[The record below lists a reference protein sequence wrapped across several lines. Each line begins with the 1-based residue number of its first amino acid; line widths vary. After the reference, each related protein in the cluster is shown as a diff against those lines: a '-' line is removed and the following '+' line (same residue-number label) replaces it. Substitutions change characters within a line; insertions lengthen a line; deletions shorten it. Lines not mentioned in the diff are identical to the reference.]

1 MPFFDTPETNA
12 LKSKVEKLLS
22 EILDFTD
29 ENKNLKINVIKD
41 YADNGNVKLLEPLLK
56 NPQTKKAF
64 FTPILDSFV
73 FNTAKFKEFLEYSSA
88 CNSYSKYLGQKIGL
102 YMGDSSLLDRNEVV
116 LNFPFKDCVLEGG
129 QRKEDGLDTYYE
141 YNDKKGEYEEKQSK
155 RREVF
160 YNEVLAQ
167 DEIDSLFSPKA
178 FCNTKRY
185 EKSSHSE
192 LVSESTCTKLNRDT
206 ELNKKRGLA
215 EDTITDNLI
224 IKGNNLLALHS
235 LKKEFAGKVKLIYID
250 VPYNTGSDSFSYND
264 NFNHSSW
271 LTFMKNRLE
280 IARDLL
286 RDDGCIFVQ
295 CDDNEQ
301 AYLKVL
307 MDEIFVRENKLS
319 TITVKVKAPAGV
331 GQESFLFD
339 VNEYILVFAKNINLV
354 DVNIIKEQSDLQN
367 NTYTQYKKIIHNIAD
382 GKYVKKLHSEK
393 VGDIELLEHNLFEV
407 KNIDKENLNESFYSN
422 NIDKIFRTTNPQGG
436 LLNKLLPHIPK
447 KGLFSITYKPTK
459 GKKKEDKITYYFL
472 DGSLILWLSDS
483 AILENG
489 KIKKLNKMTN
499 SWTDNFFQGISN
511 EGGVTLLGGKKPEF
525 LIKRILDLSTSDSDI
540 ILDYH
545 LGSGTTAA
553 VAHKM
558 NRQYIGIEQL
568 DYGEN
573 DSVVRLQN
581 VINGDQTGISKSV
594 NWQGGGSFVY
604 LELAKKNETALE
616 QISACKSLEELTELF
631 DELCSKY
638 FLHYNVRVKEFR
650 KEIESERFK
659 QLNLKQQK
667 EMFSRMLDLNQLYV
681 NTDDRHDKNTG
692 LTEDDIAITEDFY
705 QLAKDG
711 E

>member
-1 MPFFDTPETNA
+1 MSLTNTSNTPETNA
-12 LKSKVEKLLS
+12 LKSEVEK
-22 EILDFTD
+22 ILAEVPDFVD
-29 ENKNLKINVIKD
+29 ENKTLKINIIKD
-41 YADNGNVKLLEPLLK
+41 YAERGDVKLLEPLLK
-56 NPQTKKAF
+56 NRRTKRAF
-64 FTPILDSFV
+64 FKPVLDSFV
-73 FNTAKFKEFLEYSSA
+73 FNSVQFKEFLEYSSA

-141 YNDKKGEYEEKQSK
+141 YNEKKGEYEEKQSK

-185 EKSSHSE
+185 EKGKSE
-192 LVSESTCTKLNRDT
+192 KCTKLNRDA
-206 ELNKKRGLA
+206 ELNKKRGLS

-250 VPYNTGSDSFSYND
+250 PPYNTGSDTFSYND
-264 NFNHSSW
+264 SFNRSSW

-280 IARDLL
+280 VAR
-286 RDDGCIFVQ
+286 
-295 CDDNEQ
+295 
-301 AYLKVL
+301 
-307 MDEIFVRENKLS
+307 
-319 TITVKVKAPAGV
+319 
-331 GQESFLFD
+331 
-339 VNEYILVFAKNINLV
+339 
-354 DVNIIKEQSDLQN
+354 
-367 NTYTQYKKIIHNIAD
+367 
-382 GKYVKKLHSEK
+382 
-393 VGDIELLEHNLFEV
+393 ELL
-407 KNIDKENLNESFYSN
+407 S
-422 NIDKIFRTTNPQGG
+422 P
-436 LLNKLLPHIPK
+436 
-447 KGLFSITYKPTK
+447 
-459 GKKKEDKITYYFL
+459 
-472 DGSLILWLSDS
+472 DG
-483 AILENG
+483 AIYV
-489 KIKKLNKMTN
+489 
-499 SWTDNFFQGISN
+499 Q
-511 EGGVTLLGGKKPEF
+511 
-525 LIKRILDLSTSDSDI
+525 
-540 ILDYH
+540 LDYH
-545 LGSGTTAA
+545 QVHYAKILLDNIFGENNFQREIIWRIGWLSGYKTIDNNWIRNHDTILFYSKNTDSLSFNKYYIQKSDFKSIADSKAEQYPIEDVWNGNEYDDLNSIAIVSFSGETVSKMLNKNDEVKGQKSEKLIERIIRAHTSEKDIVLDFFGGTGTTAA
-553 VAHKM
+553 VALKM
-558 NRQYIGIEQL
+558 NRQFIICEQIDKHVDISL
-568 DYGEN
+568 R
-573 DSVVRLQN
+573 RLQK
-581 VINGDQTGISKSV
+581 VEEGEQSGISKSV

-616 QISACKSLEELTELF
+616 QISACKSLEELTALF

-705 QLAKDG
+705 QLK
-711 E
+711 

>member
-1 MPFFDTPETNA
+1 MPFIDTPETNA
-12 LKSKVEKLLS
+12 LKSKVEKILS
-22 EILDFTD
+22 EIPDFTD

-41 YADNGNVKLLEPLLK
+41 YADNGNAKLLEPLLK

-141 YNDKKGEYEEKQSK
+141 YNEKKGEYEKKQSK

-185 EKSSHSE
+185 EKGKSE
-192 LVSESTCTKLNRDT
+192 KCTKLNRDV

-215 EDTITDNLI
+215 EDTVTDNLI

-250 VPYNTGSDSFSYND
+250 PPYNTGSDSFAYND

-280 IARDLL
+280 VAKELL
-286 RDDGCIFVQ
+286 REDGCIFVQ

-301 AYLKVL
+301 AYLKIL
-307 MDEIFVRENKLS
+307 CDEVFGRVNFISSIVWKGRGGRQDSKFIAQIHE
-319 TITVKVKAPAGV
+319 TI
-331 GQESFLFD
+331 Q
-339 VNEYILVFAKNINLV
+339 VFAKNINSLAIYKEEVADDDSYTGKDEKGEYKLQLLRKWGSNSRRIDRPNLYFGV
-354 DVNIIKEQSDLQN
+354 DFEGETVFPILPDGSDGCWRWS
-367 NTYTQYKKIIHNIAD
+367 KSKIESAI
-382 GKYVKKLHSEK
+382 
-393 VGDIELLEHNLFEV
+393 
-407 KNIDKENLNESFYSN
+407 KENLIVLQNKN
-422 NIDKIFRTTNPQGG
+422 DKIELYEKIYKTGDTKEKVFTSWFEEGFSGEAANH
-436 LLNKLLPHIPK
+436 LKD
-447 KGLFSITYKPTK
+447 LF
-459 GKKKEDKITYYFL
+459 
-472 DGSLILWLSDS
+472 
-483 AILENG
+483 
-489 KIKKLNKMTN
+489 
-499 SWTDNFFQGISN
+499 N
-511 EGGVTLLGGKKPEF
+511 EKVFDFPKPES
-525 LIKRILDLSTSDSDI
+525 LLKRILEISTKPTDI
-540 ILDYH
+540 VLDYH
-545 LGSGTTAA
+545 LGSGTTTA

-558 NRQYIGIEQL
+558 NRQYIGIEQM
-568 DYGEN
+568 DYIESVTVERLKKVIEGE
-573 DSVVRLQN
+573 Q
-581 VINGDQTGISKSV
+581 GGISKSQ

-638 FLHYNVRVKEFR
+638 FLHYNVRIKEFR
-650 KEIESERFK
+650 KEIESERFR
-659 QLNLKQQK
+659 QLSMNQQK

-705 QLAKDG
+705 QLK
-711 E
+711 

>member
-1 MPFFDTPETNA
+1 MPFIETPETNA

-22 EILDFTD
+22 EIPDFTD

-41 YADNGNVKLLEPLLK
+41 YADNGNAKLLEPLLK
-56 NPQTKKAF
+56 NAQTKKAF

-129 QRKEDGLDTYYE
+129 QRKEDGLDSYYE
-141 YNDKKGEYEEKQSK
+141 YNDKKGEYEIKQSK

-178 FCNTKRY
+178 FCNAKRY

-192 LVSESTCTKLNRDT
+192 LVSESTCTKLNRDA
-206 ELNKKRGLA
+206 ELNKKRGLS

-250 VPYNTGSDSFSYND
+250 PPFNTGKDDFKYND
-264 NFNHSSW
+264 NFNHSTW
-271 LTFMKNRLE
+271 LTFMRNRLE
-280 IARDLL
+280 IAKDLL
-286 RDDGCIFVQ
+286 SEKGSIFLHL
-295 CDDNEQ
+295 DFHESH
-301 AYLKVL
+301 YMKIL
-307 MDEIFVRENKLS
+307 MDEVFGRENFRNNIVWCYTGPSGSTNFLPRKHDDILYYSKTENNEYHIQYIKHKSGVHNSGQVFGNTDTDENFKAEAEAQGKKLEDFWLDIYS
-319 TITVKVKAPAGV
+319 TDRYRSEMLNFV
-331 GQESFLFD
+331 GQ
-339 VNEYILVFAKNINLV
+339 
-354 DVNIIKEQSDLQN
+354 
-367 NTYTQYKKIIHNIAD
+367 
-382 GKYVKKLHSEK
+382 
-393 VGDIELLEHNLFEV
+393 
-407 KNIDKENLNESFYSN
+407 
-422 NIDKIFRTTNPQGG
+422 
-436 LLNKLLPHIPK
+436 
-447 KGLFSITYKPTK
+447 
-459 GKKKEDKITYYFL
+459 
-472 DGSLILWLSDS
+472 
-483 AILENG
+483 
-489 KIKKLNKMTN
+489 
-499 SWTDNFFQGISN
+499 
-511 EGGVTLLGGKKPEF
+511 KPEA
-525 LIKRILDLSTSDSDI
+525 LIERILSIGTSESDI
-540 ILDYH
+540 VLDYH

-631 DELCSKY
+631 NELCSKY

-659 QLNLKQQK
+659 QLSLKQQK

-692 LTEDDIAITEDFY
+692 LTKDDIAITEDFY
-705 QLAKDG
+705 QLHQLK
-711 E
+711 

>member
-1 MPFFDTPETNA
+1 MPFIDTPETNA

-22 EILDFTD
+22 EIPDFTD

-56 NPQTKKAF
+56 NTQTKKTF

-141 YNDKKGEYEEKQSK
+141 YNEKKDEYEIKQRK

-167 DEIDSLFSPKA
+167 DEIDCLFSPKA

-185 EKSSHSE
+185 EKGKSAN
-192 LVSESTCTKLNRDT
+192 CTKLNRDA

-280 IARDLL
+280 IAHELL
-286 RDDGCIFVQ
+286 REDGTIFVQ
-295 CDDNEQ
+295 CDDNEM
-301 AYLKVL
+301 AYLQVL
-307 MDEIFVRENKLS
+307 MNELFDFIQIVEIKMNEGAANEFQNPFMPKNCEYGLYYAKNYYARKYKPIWIEREYDTAYNQFVINMDEEKDFKKW
-319 TITVKVKAPAGV
+319 KVKTLK
-331 GQESFLFD
+331 E
-339 VNEYILVFAKNINLV
+339 
-354 DVNIIKEQSDLQN
+354 IIRD
-367 NTYTQYKKIIHNIAD
+367 KKIPKEAVTKFVIENAD
-382 GKYVKKLHSEK
+382 KIFQGIGPKGPGIDLKEAMERSRKSD
-393 VGDIELLEHNLFEV
+393 GWDIYIRE
-407 KNIDKENLNESFYSN
+407 DKENIYTYRGRMVRFYSK
-422 NIDKIFRTTNPQGG
+422 NIG
-436 LLNKLLPHIPK
+436 LDRKGNKVIL
-447 KGLFSITYKPTK
+447 
-459 GKKKEDKITYYFL
+459 KEL
-472 DGSLILWLSDS
+472 GSLWAD
-483 AILENG
+483 
-489 KIKKLNKMTN
+489 IKT
-499 SWTDNFFQGISN
+499 TGIAP
-511 EGGVTLLGGKKPEF
+511 EGGVKLKNGKKPEA
-525 LIKRILDLSTSDSDI
+525 LLNRVIEMATEESDI
-540 ILDYH
+540 VLDYH

-616 QISACKSLEELTELF
+616 QISDCKSLEELTELF

-650 KEIESERFK
+650 KEIENERFK

-705 QLAKDG
+705 QLK
-711 E
+711 

>member
-22 EILDFTD
+22 EIPDFTD

-64 FTPILDSFV
+64 FTPVLDSFV

-141 YNDKKGEYEEKQSK
+141 YDDKKGEYEKKQSK

-178 FCNTKRY
+178 FCNAKRY

-192 LVSESTCTKLNRDT
+192 LVSESTCTKLNRDA
-206 ELNKKRGLA
+206 ELNKKRGLS
-215 EDTITDNLI
+215 ENTITDNLI

-250 VPYNTGSDSFSYND
+250 PPFNTGKDDFKYND
-264 NFNHSSW
+264 NFNHSTW
-271 LTFMKNRLE
+271 LTFMRNRLE
-280 IARDLL
+280 IAKDLL
-286 RDDGCIFVQ
+286 SEKGSIFLHL
-295 CDDNEQ
+295 DFHESH
-301 AYLKVL
+301 YMKIL
-307 MDEIFVRENKLS
+307 MDEVFGRENFRNNIVWCYTGPSGSTNFLPRKHDDILYYSKTENNEYHIQYIKHKSGVHNSGQVFGNTDTDENFKAEAEAQGKKLEDFWLDIYS
-319 TITVKVKAPAGV
+319 TDRYRSEMLNFV
-331 GQESFLFD
+331 GQ
-339 VNEYILVFAKNINLV
+339 
-354 DVNIIKEQSDLQN
+354 
-367 NTYTQYKKIIHNIAD
+367 
-382 GKYVKKLHSEK
+382 
-393 VGDIELLEHNLFEV
+393 
-407 KNIDKENLNESFYSN
+407 
-422 NIDKIFRTTNPQGG
+422 
-436 LLNKLLPHIPK
+436 
-447 KGLFSITYKPTK
+447 
-459 GKKKEDKITYYFL
+459 
-472 DGSLILWLSDS
+472 
-483 AILENG
+483 
-489 KIKKLNKMTN
+489 
-499 SWTDNFFQGISN
+499 
-511 EGGVTLLGGKKPEF
+511 KPEA
-525 LIKRILDLSTSDSDI
+525 LIERILSIGTSESDI
-540 ILDYH
+540 VLDYH

-616 QISACKSLEELTELF
+616 QISDCTSLEELTELF

-650 KEIESERFK
+650 KEIESERFR
-659 QLNLKQQK
+659 QLSLKQQK

-692 LTEDDIAITEDFY
+692 LTENDIAITEDFY
-705 QLAKDG
+705 QLK
-711 E
+711 

>member
-22 EILDFTD
+22 EIPDFTD

-41 YADNGNVKLLEPLLK
+41 YADNGNIKLLEPLLK
-56 NPQTKKAF
+56 NAQTKKAF
-64 FTPILDSFV
+64 FTPVLDSFV

-141 YNDKKGEYEEKQSK
+141 YNDKKGEYEEKQGK

-167 DEIDSLFSPKA
+167 EEIDSLFSPKA
-178 FCNTKRY
+178 FCNAKRY
-185 EKSSHSE
+185 EKRKSE
-192 LVSESTCTKLNRDT
+192 KCTKLNRDA

-250 VPYNTGSDSFSYND
+250 PPYNTGSDTFSYND
-264 NFNHSSW
+264 SFNRSSW

-280 IARDLL
+280 VAR
-286 RDDGCIFVQ
+286 
-295 CDDNEQ
+295 
-301 AYLKVL
+301 
-307 MDEIFVRENKLS
+307 
-319 TITVKVKAPAGV
+319 
-331 GQESFLFD
+331 
-339 VNEYILVFAKNINLV
+339 
-354 DVNIIKEQSDLQN
+354 
-367 NTYTQYKKIIHNIAD
+367 
-382 GKYVKKLHSEK
+382 
-393 VGDIELLEHNLFEV
+393 ELL
-407 KNIDKENLNESFYSN
+407 S
-422 NIDKIFRTTNPQGG
+422 P
-436 LLNKLLPHIPK
+436 
-447 KGLFSITYKPTK
+447 
-459 GKKKEDKITYYFL
+459 
-472 DGSLILWLSDS
+472 DG
-483 AILENG
+483 AIYV
-489 KIKKLNKMTN
+489 
-499 SWTDNFFQGISN
+499 Q
-511 EGGVTLLGGKKPEF
+511 
-525 LIKRILDLSTSDSDI
+525 
-540 ILDYH
+540 LDYH
-545 LGSGTTAA
+545 QVHYAKILLDNIFGENNFQREIIWRIGWLSGYKTIDNNWIRNHDTILFYSKNTDSLSFNKYYIQKSDFKSIADSKAEQYPIEDVWNGNEYDDLNSIAIVSFSGETVSKMLNKNDEVKGQKSEKLIERIIRAHTSEKDIVLDFFGGTGTTAA
-553 VAHKM
+553 VALKM
-558 NRQYIGIEQL
+558 NRQFIICEQIDKHVDISL
-568 DYGEN
+568 R
-573 DSVVRLQN
+573 RLQK
-581 VINGDQTGISKSV
+581 VEEGEQSGISKRN

-650 KEIESERFK
+650 KEIESERFR
-659 QLNLKQQK
+659 QLSLKQQK

-692 LTEDDIAITEDFY
+692 LTENDIAITEDFY
-705 QLAKDG
+705 QLK
-711 E
+711 

>member
-1 MPFFDTPETNA
+1 MPFIDTPETNA

-22 EILDFTD
+22 EIPDFTD

-41 YADNGNVKLLEPLLK
+41 YADNGNIKLLEPLLK
-56 NPQTKKAF
+56 NAQTKKAF
-64 FTPILDSFV
+64 FLPVLDSFV

-88 CNSYSKYLGQKIGL
+88 CNSYSKYLGEKIGL

-116 LNFPFKDCVLEGG
+116 LNFPFKDCILEGG

-141 YNDKKGEYEEKQSK
+141 YNDKNGEYEKKQSK

-192 LVSESTCTKLNRDT
+192 LVSESTCTKLNRDA

-250 VPYNTGSDSFSYND
+250 PPFNTGKDDFKYND
-264 NFNHSSW
+264 NFNHSTW
-271 LTFMKNRLE
+271 LTFMRNRLE
-280 IARDLL
+280 IAKDLL
-286 RDDGCIFVQ
+286 SEKGSIFLHL
-295 CDDNEQ
+295 DFHESH
-301 AYLKVL
+301 YMKIL
-307 MDEIFVRENKLS
+307 MDEVFGRENFRNNIVWCYTGPSGSTNFLPRKHDDILYYSKTENNEYHIQYIKHKSGVHNSGQVFGNTDTDENFKAEAEAQGKKLEDFWLDIYS
-319 TITVKVKAPAGV
+319 TDRYRSEMLNFV
-331 GQESFLFD
+331 GQ
-339 VNEYILVFAKNINLV
+339 
-354 DVNIIKEQSDLQN
+354 
-367 NTYTQYKKIIHNIAD
+367 
-382 GKYVKKLHSEK
+382 
-393 VGDIELLEHNLFEV
+393 
-407 KNIDKENLNESFYSN
+407 
-422 NIDKIFRTTNPQGG
+422 
-436 LLNKLLPHIPK
+436 
-447 KGLFSITYKPTK
+447 
-459 GKKKEDKITYYFL
+459 
-472 DGSLILWLSDS
+472 
-483 AILENG
+483 
-489 KIKKLNKMTN
+489 
-499 SWTDNFFQGISN
+499 
-511 EGGVTLLGGKKPEF
+511 KPEA
-525 LIKRILDLSTSDSDI
+525 LIERILSIGTSESDI
-540 ILDYH
+540 VLDYH

-573 DSVVRLQN
+573 DTVVRLQN

-692 LTEDDIAITEDFY
+692 LTKDDIAITEDFY

>member
-1 MPFFDTPETNA
+1 MPFIETPETNA

-41 YADNGNVKLLEPLLK
+41 YADNGNIKLLEPLLK
-56 NPQTKKAF
+56 NAQTKKAF
-64 FTPILDSFV
+64 FLPILDSFV

-141 YNDKKGEYEEKQSK
+141 YNEKKGEYEEKQSK

-178 FCNTKRY
+178 FCNAKRY
-185 EKSSHSE
+185 EKGKSE
-192 LVSESTCTKLNRDT
+192 KCTKLNRDA
-206 ELNKKRGLA
+206 ELNKKRGLS

-235 LKKEFAGKVKLIYID
+235 LKREFAGKVKLIYID
-250 VPYNTGSDSFSYND
+250 PPFNTGKDDFKYND
-264 NFNHSSW
+264 NFNHSTW
-271 LTFMKNRLE
+271 LTFMRNRLE
-280 IARDLL
+280 IAKDLL
-286 RDDGCIFVQ
+286 SEKGSIFLHL
-295 CDDNEQ
+295 DFHESH
-301 AYLKVL
+301 YMKIL
-307 MDEIFVRENKLS
+307 MDEVFGRENFRNNIVWCYTGPSGSTNFLPRKHDDILYYSKTENNEYHIQYIKHKSGVHNSGQVFGNTDTDENFKAEAEAQGKKLEDFWLDIYS
-319 TITVKVKAPAGV
+319 TDRYRSEMLNFV
-331 GQESFLFD
+331 GQ
-339 VNEYILVFAKNINLV
+339 
-354 DVNIIKEQSDLQN
+354 
-367 NTYTQYKKIIHNIAD
+367 
-382 GKYVKKLHSEK
+382 
-393 VGDIELLEHNLFEV
+393 
-407 KNIDKENLNESFYSN
+407 
-422 NIDKIFRTTNPQGG
+422 
-436 LLNKLLPHIPK
+436 
-447 KGLFSITYKPTK
+447 
-459 GKKKEDKITYYFL
+459 
-472 DGSLILWLSDS
+472 
-483 AILENG
+483 
-489 KIKKLNKMTN
+489 
-499 SWTDNFFQGISN
+499 
-511 EGGVTLLGGKKPEF
+511 KPEA
-525 LIKRILDLSTSDSDI
+525 LIERILSIGTSESDI
-540 ILDYH
+540 VLDYH

-573 DSVVRLQN
+573 DTVVRLQN

-616 QISACKSLEELTELF
+616 QISDCKSLEELTELF
-631 DELCSKY
+631 DVLCSKY

-681 NTDDRHDKNTG
+681 NSDDRHDKNTG

-705 QLAKDG
+705 QLKKDG

>member
-22 EILDFTD
+22 EIPDFTD

-64 FTPILDSFV
+64 FTPVLDSFV

-88 CNSYSKYLGQKIGL
+88 CNSYSKYLGEKIGL

-141 YNDKKGEYEEKQSK
+141 YDDKKSEYTEKQSK

-185 EKSSHSE
+185 EKGKSE
-192 LVSESTCTKLNRDT
+192 KCIKVNRDA
-206 ELNKKRGLA
+206 ELNTKRGLP

-250 VPYNTGSDSFSYND
+250 PPYNTRNPTADTFIYNNNFKDST
-264 NFNHSSW
+264 W
-271 LTFMKNRLE
+271 LTFMRNRLE
-280 IARDLL
+280 IGKKLLSKDGCLIIAIDENEHSYLGVLLHELFDTEYEIHNITIVHNPRGVQGTNFSYTNESAYFVIPKGKKSIVDRKIAPDEIEWRNLRDNGGESLRTDAKNCFYPIIVKNEKIVGFGEVLLDDRKHPKQEEKKDGYSYIYPIDIQGIERKWRYARQTVEGIKDLL
-286 RDDGCIFVQ
+286 RV
-295 CDDNEQ
+295 
-301 AYLKVL
+301 K
-307 MDEIFVRENKLS
+307 
-319 TITVKVKAPAGV
+319 KVKNHLEIELGKNFGTFRTVWQDARYDA
-331 GQESFLFD
+331 
-339 VNEYILVFAKNINLV
+339 NEY
-354 DVNIIKEQSDLQN
+354 
-367 NTYTQYKKIIHNIAD
+367 
-382 GKYVKKLHSEK
+382 GKKLINDLVPNCPFSFPK
-393 VGDIELLEHNLFEV
+393 SLWNVYDCLYSVVG
-407 KNIDKENLNESFYSN
+407 KDKE
-422 NIDKIFRTTNPQGG
+422 
-436 LLNKLLPHIPK
+436 
-447 KGLFSITYKPTK
+447 
-459 GKKKEDKITYYFL
+459 
-472 DGSLILWLSDS
+472 
-483 AILENG
+483 A
-489 KIKKLNKMTN
+489 
-499 SWTDNFFQGISN
+499 
-511 EGGVTLLGGKKPEF
+511 
-525 LIKRILDLSTSDSDI
+525 I
-540 ILDYH
+540 ILDFFG
-545 LGSGTTAA
+545 GSGTTAHA
-553 VAHKM
+553 VEELNK
-558 NRQYIGIEQL
+558 NDNGKRQFILCEQMDYINTVTVPRVAEVQKRN
-568 DYGEN
+568 E
-573 DSVVRLQN
+573 
-581 VINGDQTGISKSV
+581 
-594 NWQGGGSFVY
+594 GGSFVY

-616 QISACKSLEELTELF
+616 QISDCKSLEELTELF

-650 KEIESERFK
+650 KEIESERFR

-705 QLAKDG
+705 QLK
-711 E
+711 

>member
-1 MPFFDTPETNA
+1 MPFIDTPETNA

-22 EILDFTD
+22 EIPDFTD

-41 YADNGNVKLLEPLLK
+41 CADNGNAKLLEPLLK

-64 FTPILDSFV
+64 FLPVLDSFV

-88 CNSYSKYLGQKIGL
+88 CNSYSKYLGEKIGL

-141 YNDKKGEYEEKQSK
+141 YNEKKGEYEKKQSK

-185 EKSSHSE
+185 EKGKSE
-192 LVSESTCTKLNRDT
+192 KCTKLNRDA

-250 VPYNTGSDSFSYND
+250 PPFNTGKDDFKYND
-264 NFNHSSW
+264 NFNHSTW
-271 LTFMKNRLE
+271 LTFMRNRLE
-280 IARDLL
+280 IAKDLL
-286 RDDGCIFVQ
+286 SEKGSIFLHL
-295 CDDNEQ
+295 DFHESH
-301 AYLKVL
+301 YMKIL
-307 MDEIFVRENKLS
+307 MDEVFGRENFRNNIVWCYTGPSGSTNFLPRKHDDILYYSKTENNEYHIQYIKHKSGVHNSGQVFGNTDTDENFKAEAEAQGKKLEDFWLDIYS
-319 TITVKVKAPAGV
+319 TDRYRSEMLNFV
-331 GQESFLFD
+331 GQ
-339 VNEYILVFAKNINLV
+339 
-354 DVNIIKEQSDLQN
+354 
-367 NTYTQYKKIIHNIAD
+367 
-382 GKYVKKLHSEK
+382 
-393 VGDIELLEHNLFEV
+393 
-407 KNIDKENLNESFYSN
+407 
-422 NIDKIFRTTNPQGG
+422 
-436 LLNKLLPHIPK
+436 
-447 KGLFSITYKPTK
+447 
-459 GKKKEDKITYYFL
+459 
-472 DGSLILWLSDS
+472 
-483 AILENG
+483 
-489 KIKKLNKMTN
+489 
-499 SWTDNFFQGISN
+499 
-511 EGGVTLLGGKKPEF
+511 KPEA
-525 LIKRILDLSTSDSDI
+525 LIERILSIGTSESDI
-540 ILDYH
+540 VLDYH

-616 QISACKSLEELTELF
+616 QISDCKSLEELTESF

-705 QLAKDG
+705 QLHQLK
-711 E
+711 

>member
-1 MPFFDTPETNA
+1 MPFIDTPETNA

-22 EILDFTD
+22 EIPDFTD

-64 FTPILDSFV
+64 FTPVLDSFV

-141 YNDKKGEYEEKQSK
+141 YDDKKSEYTEKQSK

-185 EKSSHSE
+185 EKGKSE
-192 LVSESTCTKLNRDT
+192 KCTKLNRDV

-250 VPYNTGSDSFSYND
+250 PPFNTGKDDFKYND
-264 NFNHSSW
+264 NFNHSTW
-271 LTFMKNRLE
+271 LTFMRNRLE
-280 IARDLL
+280 IAKDLL
-286 RDDGCIFVQ
+286 SEKGSIFLHL
-295 CDDNEQ
+295 DFHESH
-301 AYLKVL
+301 YMKIL
-307 MDEIFVRENKLS
+307 MDEVFGRENFRNNIVWCYTGPSGSTNFLPRKHDDILYYSKTENNEYHIQYIKHKSGVHNSGQVFGNTDTDENFKAEAEAQGKKLEDFWLDIYS
-319 TITVKVKAPAGV
+319 TDRYRSEMLNFV
-331 GQESFLFD
+331 GQ
-339 VNEYILVFAKNINLV
+339 
-354 DVNIIKEQSDLQN
+354 
-367 NTYTQYKKIIHNIAD
+367 
-382 GKYVKKLHSEK
+382 
-393 VGDIELLEHNLFEV
+393 
-407 KNIDKENLNESFYSN
+407 
-422 NIDKIFRTTNPQGG
+422 
-436 LLNKLLPHIPK
+436 
-447 KGLFSITYKPTK
+447 
-459 GKKKEDKITYYFL
+459 
-472 DGSLILWLSDS
+472 
-483 AILENG
+483 
-489 KIKKLNKMTN
+489 
-499 SWTDNFFQGISN
+499 
-511 EGGVTLLGGKKPEF
+511 KPEA
-525 LIKRILDLSTSDSDI
+525 LIERILSIGTSESDI
-540 ILDYH
+540 VLDYH

-581 VINGDQTGISKSV
+581 VVNGDQTGISKSV

-616 QISACKSLEELTELF
+616 QISACKSLEELTALF

-705 QLAKDG
+705 QLHQLK
-711 E
+711 

>member
-1 MPFFDTPETNA
+1 MSLTNTSNTPETNA
-12 LKSKVEKLLS
+12 LKSEVEK
-22 EILDFTD
+22 ILAEVPDFVD
-29 ENKNLKINVIKD
+29 ENKTLKINIIKD
-41 YADNGNVKLLEPLLK
+41 YAERGDVKLLEPLLK
-56 NPQTKKAF
+56 NRRTKRAF
-64 FTPILDSFV
+64 FKPVLDSFV
-73 FNTAKFKEFLEYSSA
+73 FNSVQFKEFLEYSSA

-141 YNDKKGEYEEKQSK
+141 YDDKKSEYTEKQSK

-178 FCNTKRY
+178 FCNAKRY

-192 LVSESTCTKLNRDT
+192 LVSESTCTKLNRDA

-250 VPYNTGSDSFSYND
+250 PPFNTGKDDFKYND
-264 NFNHSSW
+264 NFNHSTW
-271 LTFMKNRLE
+271 LTFMRNRLE
-280 IARDLL
+280 IAKDLL
-286 RDDGCIFVQ
+286 SEKGSIFLHL
-295 CDDNEQ
+295 DFHESH
-301 AYLKVL
+301 YMKIL
-307 MDEIFVRENKLS
+307 MDEVFGRENFRNNIVWCYTGPSGSTNFLPRKHDDILYYSKTENNEYHIQYIKHKSGVHNSGQVFGNTDTDENFKAEAEAQGKKLEDFWLDIYS
-319 TITVKVKAPAGV
+319 TDRYRSEMLNFV
-331 GQESFLFD
+331 GQ
-339 VNEYILVFAKNINLV
+339 
-354 DVNIIKEQSDLQN
+354 
-367 NTYTQYKKIIHNIAD
+367 
-382 GKYVKKLHSEK
+382 
-393 VGDIELLEHNLFEV
+393 
-407 KNIDKENLNESFYSN
+407 
-422 NIDKIFRTTNPQGG
+422 
-436 LLNKLLPHIPK
+436 
-447 KGLFSITYKPTK
+447 
-459 GKKKEDKITYYFL
+459 
-472 DGSLILWLSDS
+472 
-483 AILENG
+483 
-489 KIKKLNKMTN
+489 
-499 SWTDNFFQGISN
+499 
-511 EGGVTLLGGKKPEF
+511 KPEA
-525 LIKRILDLSTSDSDI
+525 LIERILSIGTSESDI
-540 ILDYH
+540 VLDYH

-558 NRQYIGIEQL
+558 KRQYIGIEQL

-692 LTEDDIAITEDFY
+692 LTENDIAITEDFY
-705 QLAKDG
+705 QLK
-711 E
+711 

>member
-1 MPFFDTPETNA
+1 MPFIDTPETNA

-22 EILDFTD
+22 EIPDFTD

-56 NPQTKKAF
+56 NPQTKKVF

-141 YNDKKGEYEEKQSK
+141 YDDKKGEYTEKQSK

-185 EKSSHSE
+185 EKGKSE
-192 LVSESTCTKLNRDT
+192 KCTNLNRDA

-250 VPYNTGSDSFSYND
+250 PPFNTGKDDFKYND
-264 NFNHSSW
+264 NFNHSTW
-271 LTFMKNRLE
+271 LTFMRNRLE
-280 IARDLL
+280 IAKDLL
-286 RDDGCIFVQ
+286 SEKGSIFLHL
-295 CDDNEQ
+295 DFHESH
-301 AYLKVL
+301 YMKIL
-307 MDEIFVRENKLS
+307 MDEVFGRENFRNNIVWCYTGPSGSTNFLPRKHDDILYYSKTENNEYHIQYIKHKSGVHNSGQVFGNTDTDENFKAEAEAQGKKLEDFWLDIYS
-319 TITVKVKAPAGV
+319 TDRYRSEMLNFV
-331 GQESFLFD
+331 GQ
-339 VNEYILVFAKNINLV
+339 
-354 DVNIIKEQSDLQN
+354 
-367 NTYTQYKKIIHNIAD
+367 
-382 GKYVKKLHSEK
+382 
-393 VGDIELLEHNLFEV
+393 
-407 KNIDKENLNESFYSN
+407 
-422 NIDKIFRTTNPQGG
+422 
-436 LLNKLLPHIPK
+436 
-447 KGLFSITYKPTK
+447 
-459 GKKKEDKITYYFL
+459 
-472 DGSLILWLSDS
+472 
-483 AILENG
+483 
-489 KIKKLNKMTN
+489 
-499 SWTDNFFQGISN
+499 
-511 EGGVTLLGGKKPEF
+511 KPEA
-525 LIKRILDLSTSDSDI
+525 LIERILSIGTSESDI
-540 ILDYH
+540 VLDYH

-616 QISACKSLEELTELF
+616 QISDCKSLEELTELF

-692 LTEDDIAITEDFY
+692 LTENDIAITEDFY

>member
-1 MPFFDTPETNA
+1 MPFIETPETNA

-56 NPQTKKAF
+56 NAQTKKAF
-64 FTPILDSFV
+64 FMPVLDSFV

-141 YNDKKGEYEEKQSK
+141 YDDKKGEYEKKQSK

-178 FCNTKRY
+178 FCHAKRF
-185 EKSSHSE
+185 EKGKSAN
-192 LVSESTCTKLNRDT
+192 CIKLNRDAD
-206 ELNKKRGLA
+206 LNKKRGLS

-235 LKKEFAGKVKLIYID
+235 LKKEFTGKVKLIYID
-250 VPYNTGSDSFSYND
+250 PPYNTGSDSFSYND

-280 IARDLL
+280 VARELL
-286 RDDGCIFVQ
+286 RENDGSIWIS
-295 CDDNEQ
+295 CDDREF

-307 MDEIFVRENKLS
+307 CDEIFKSENFLNDVIWNSTKSVTNTALISVSHTHNLVYFRNKDFYVKNRTKFRLKEDGEGFSNPDNDPRGVWKADPFQVGGWRPNQQYEIINPKTKVIYRPNEGCSWKNDYDKFQELLKDNRIVFGVDGEAGPQRKRFLFEALERGKVAKTIWDDIDTTTNATQHNKKLFGKITFNNPKPEALIERILELS
-319 TITVKVKAPAGV
+319 T
-331 GQESFLFD
+331 
-339 VNEYILVFAKNINLV
+339 
-354 DVNIIKEQSDLQN
+354 
-367 NTYTQYKKIIHNIAD
+367 
-382 GKYVKKLHSEK
+382 
-393 VGDIELLEHNLFEV
+393 
-407 KNIDKENLNESFYSN
+407 NES
-422 NIDKIFRTTNPQGG
+422 
-436 LLNKLLPHIPK
+436 
-447 KGLFSITYKPTK
+447 
-459 GKKKEDKITYYFL
+459 
-472 DGSLILWLSDS
+472 
-483 AILENG
+483 
-489 KIKKLNKMTN
+489 
-499 SWTDNFFQGISN
+499 
-511 EGGVTLLGGKKPEF
+511 
-525 LIKRILDLSTSDSDI
+525 DI
-540 ILDYH
+540 VLDYH

-558 NRQYIGIEQL
+558 NRQYIGIEQM
-568 DYGEN
+568 DYIESVTVERLKRVIDGE
-573 DSVVRLQN
+573 Q
-581 VINGDQTGISKSV
+581 GGISKAQ

-604 LELAKKNETALE
+604 LELAKKNEKALE

-631 DELCSKY
+631 DELCLKY
-638 FLHYNVRVKEFR
+638 FLHYNVRVQEFR
-650 KEIESERFK
+650 KEIESERFR

>member
-1 MPFFDTPETNA
+1 MPFIDTPETNA

-22 EILDFTD
+22 EIPDFTD

-41 YADNGNVKLLEPLLK
+41 YADNGNIKLLEPLLK

-64 FTPILDSFV
+64 FTPVLDSFV

-141 YNDKKGEYEEKQSK
+141 YDDKKSEYTEKQSK

-185 EKSSHSE
+185 EKGKSE
-192 LVSESTCTKLNRDT
+192 KCTKLNRDA

-250 VPYNTGSDSFSYND
+250 PPFNTGKDDFKYND
-264 NFNHSSW
+264 NFNHSTW
-271 LTFMKNRLE
+271 LTFMRNRLE
-280 IARDLL
+280 IAKDLL
-286 RDDGCIFVQ
+286 SEKGSIFLHL
-295 CDDNEQ
+295 DFHESH
-301 AYLKVL
+301 YMKIL
-307 MDEIFVRENKLS
+307 MDEVFGRENFRNNIVWCYTGPSGSTNFLPRKHDDILYYSKTENNEYHIQYIKHKSGVHNSGQVFGNTDTDENFKAEAEAQGKKLEDFWLDIYS
-319 TITVKVKAPAGV
+319 TDRYRSEMLNFV
-331 GQESFLFD
+331 GQ
-339 VNEYILVFAKNINLV
+339 
-354 DVNIIKEQSDLQN
+354 
-367 NTYTQYKKIIHNIAD
+367 
-382 GKYVKKLHSEK
+382 
-393 VGDIELLEHNLFEV
+393 
-407 KNIDKENLNESFYSN
+407 
-422 NIDKIFRTTNPQGG
+422 
-436 LLNKLLPHIPK
+436 
-447 KGLFSITYKPTK
+447 
-459 GKKKEDKITYYFL
+459 
-472 DGSLILWLSDS
+472 
-483 AILENG
+483 
-489 KIKKLNKMTN
+489 
-499 SWTDNFFQGISN
+499 
-511 EGGVTLLGGKKPEF
+511 KPEA
-525 LIKRILDLSTSDSDI
+525 LIERILSIGTSESDI
-540 ILDYH
+540 VLDYH

-681 NTDDRHDKNTG
+681 NADDRHNKNTG

-705 QLAKDG
+705 QLK
-711 E
+711 

>member
-1 MPFFDTPETNA
+1 MPFIDTPETNA

-22 EILDFTD
+22 EIPDFTD

-64 FTPILDSFV
+64 FTPVLDSFV

-141 YNDKKGEYEEKQSK
+141 YDDKKGEYEKKQSK

-178 FCNTKRY
+178 FCNAKRY
-185 EKSSHSE
+185 EKGKAE
-192 LVSESTCTKLNRDT
+192 KCIKVNRDA
-206 ELNKKRGLA
+206 ELNTKRGLP

-250 VPYNTGSDSFSYND
+250 PPYNTRNPTADTFIYNNNFKDST
-264 NFNHSSW
+264 W
-271 LTFMKNRLE
+271 LTFMRNRLE
-280 IARDLL
+280 IGKKLLSKDGCLIIAIDENEHSYLGVLLHELFDTEYEIHNITIVHNPRGVQGTNFSYTNESAYFVIPKGKKSIVDRKIAPDEIEWRNLRDNGGESLRTDAKNCFYPIIVKNEKIVGFGEVLLDDRKHPKQEEKKDGYSYIYPIDIQGIERKWRYARQTVEGIKDLL
-286 RDDGCIFVQ
+286 RV
-295 CDDNEQ
+295 
-301 AYLKVL
+301 K
-307 MDEIFVRENKLS
+307 
-319 TITVKVKAPAGV
+319 KVKNHLEIELGKNFGTFRTVWQDARYDA
-331 GQESFLFD
+331 
-339 VNEYILVFAKNINLV
+339 NEY
-354 DVNIIKEQSDLQN
+354 
-367 NTYTQYKKIIHNIAD
+367 
-382 GKYVKKLHSEK
+382 GKKLINDLVPNCPFSFPK
-393 VGDIELLEHNLFEV
+393 SLWNVYDCLYSVVG
-407 KNIDKENLNESFYSN
+407 KDKE
-422 NIDKIFRTTNPQGG
+422 
-436 LLNKLLPHIPK
+436 
-447 KGLFSITYKPTK
+447 
-459 GKKKEDKITYYFL
+459 
-472 DGSLILWLSDS
+472 
-483 AILENG
+483 A
-489 KIKKLNKMTN
+489 
-499 SWTDNFFQGISN
+499 
-511 EGGVTLLGGKKPEF
+511 
-525 LIKRILDLSTSDSDI
+525 I
-540 ILDYH
+540 ILDFFG
-545 LGSGTTAA
+545 GSGTTAHA
-553 VAHKM
+553 VEELNK
-558 NRQYIGIEQL
+558 NDNGKRQFILCEQMDYINTVTVPRVAEVQKRN
-568 DYGEN
+568 E
-573 DSVVRLQN
+573 
-581 VINGDQTGISKSV
+581 
-594 NWQGGGSFVY
+594 GGSFVY

-638 FLHYNVRVKEFR
+638 FLHYNVRIKEFR

-692 LTEDDIAITEDFY
+692 LTENDIAITEDFY

>member
-1 MPFFDTPETNA
+1 MPFIDTPETNA

-22 EILDFTD
+22 EIPDFTD

-64 FTPILDSFV
+64 FLPVLDSFV

-141 YNDKKGEYEEKQSK
+141 YNEKKGEYEEKQSK

-178 FCNTKRY
+178 FCNAKRY
-185 EKSSHSE
+185 EKGKSE
-192 LVSESTCTKLNRDT
+192 KCTKLNRDA

-250 VPYNTGSDSFSYND
+250 PPFNTGKDDFKYND
-264 NFNHSSW
+264 NFNHSTW
-271 LTFMKNRLE
+271 LTFMRNRLE
-280 IARDLL
+280 IAKDLL
-286 RDDGCIFVQ
+286 SEKGSIFLHL
-295 CDDNEQ
+295 DFHESH
-301 AYLKVL
+301 YMKIL
-307 MDEIFVRENKLS
+307 MDEVFGRENFRNNIVWCYTGPSGSTNFLPRKHDDILYYSKTENNEYHIQYIKHKSGVHNSGQVFGNTDTDENFKAEAEAQGKKLEDFWLDIYS
-319 TITVKVKAPAGV
+319 TDRYRSEMLNFV
-331 GQESFLFD
+331 GQ
-339 VNEYILVFAKNINLV
+339 
-354 DVNIIKEQSDLQN
+354 
-367 NTYTQYKKIIHNIAD
+367 
-382 GKYVKKLHSEK
+382 
-393 VGDIELLEHNLFEV
+393 
-407 KNIDKENLNESFYSN
+407 
-422 NIDKIFRTTNPQGG
+422 
-436 LLNKLLPHIPK
+436 
-447 KGLFSITYKPTK
+447 
-459 GKKKEDKITYYFL
+459 
-472 DGSLILWLSDS
+472 
-483 AILENG
+483 
-489 KIKKLNKMTN
+489 
-499 SWTDNFFQGISN
+499 
-511 EGGVTLLGGKKPEF
+511 KPEA
-525 LIKRILDLSTSDSDI
+525 LIERILSIGTSESDI
-540 ILDYH
+540 VLDYH

-616 QISACKSLEELTELF
+616 QISACNSLEELTELF

-650 KEIESERFK
+650 KEIESERFR

-705 QLAKDG
+705 QLK
-711 E
+711 

>member
-1 MPFFDTPETNA
+1 MPFIDTPETNA

-22 EILDFTD
+22 EIPDFTD

-41 YADNGNVKLLEPLLK
+41 YADNGNIKLLEPLLK
-56 NPQTKKAF
+56 NAQTKKAF
-64 FTPILDSFV
+64 FTPVLDSFV

-178 FCNTKRY
+178 FCNAKRY
-185 EKSSHSE
+185 EKGKSE
-192 LVSESTCTKLNRDT
+192 KCTKLNRDAK
-206 ELNKKRGLA
+206 LNKKRGLS

-250 VPYNTGSDSFSYND
+250 PPFNTGKDDFKYND
-264 NFNHSSW
+264 NFNHSTW
-271 LTFMKNRLE
+271 LTFMRNRLE
-280 IARDLL
+280 IAKDLL
-286 RDDGCIFVQ
+286 SEKGSIFLHL
-295 CDDNEQ
+295 DFHESH
-301 AYLKVL
+301 YIKIL
-307 MDEIFVRENKLS
+307 MDEVFGRENFRNNIVWCYTGPSGSTNFLPRKHDDILYYSKTENNEYHIQYIKHKSGVHNSGQVFGNTDTDENFKAEAEAQGKKLEDFWLDIYS
-319 TITVKVKAPAGV
+319 TDRYRSEMLNFV
-331 GQESFLFD
+331 GQ
-339 VNEYILVFAKNINLV
+339 
-354 DVNIIKEQSDLQN
+354 
-367 NTYTQYKKIIHNIAD
+367 
-382 GKYVKKLHSEK
+382 
-393 VGDIELLEHNLFEV
+393 
-407 KNIDKENLNESFYSN
+407 
-422 NIDKIFRTTNPQGG
+422 
-436 LLNKLLPHIPK
+436 
-447 KGLFSITYKPTK
+447 
-459 GKKKEDKITYYFL
+459 
-472 DGSLILWLSDS
+472 
-483 AILENG
+483 
-489 KIKKLNKMTN
+489 
-499 SWTDNFFQGISN
+499 
-511 EGGVTLLGGKKPEF
+511 KPEA
-525 LIKRILDLSTSDSDI
+525 LIERILSIGTSESDI
-540 ILDYH
+540 VLDYH

-616 QISACKSLEELTELF
+616 QISVCKSLKELTELF

-638 FLHYNVRVKEFR
+638 FLHYNVRVSEFR
-650 KEIESERFK
+650 KEIESERFR
-659 QLNLKQQK
+659 QLSLKQQK

>member
-1 MPFFDTPETNA
+1 MPFIDTPETNA

-22 EILDFTD
+22 EIPDFTD

-511 EGGVTLLGGKKPEF
+511 EGGVTLL
-525 LIKRILDLSTSDSDI
+525 DN
-540 ILDYH
+540 
-545 LGSGTTAA
+545 
-553 VAHKM
+553 M
-558 NRQYIGIEQL
+558 
-568 DYGEN
+568 
-573 DSVVRLQN
+573 
-581 VINGDQTGISKSV
+581 
-594 NWQGGGSFVY
+594 
-604 LELAKKNETALE
+604 
-616 QISACKSLEELTELF
+616 
-631 DELCSKY
+631 
-638 FLHYNVRVKEFR
+638 
-650 KEIESERFK
+650 
-659 QLNLKQQK
+659 
-667 EMFSRMLDLNQLYV
+667 
-681 NTDDRHDKNTG
+681 
-692 LTEDDIAITEDFY
+692 
-705 QLAKDG
+705 
-711 E
+711 

>member
-1 MPFFDTPETNA
+1 MPFIDTPETNA

-22 EILDFTD
+22 EIPDFTD

-41 YADNGNVKLLEPLLK
+41 YADNGNIKLLEPLLK
-56 NPQTKKAF
+56 NTQTKKAF

-88 CNSYSKYLGQKIGL
+88 CNSYSKYLGEKIGL

-116 LNFPFKDCVLEGG
+116 LNFPFKDCILEGG

-141 YNDKKGEYEEKQSK
+141 YNDKNGEYEKKQSK

-185 EKSSHSE
+185 EKGKSE
-192 LVSESTCTKLNRDT
+192 KCTKLNRDA

-250 VPYNTGSDSFSYND
+250 PPYNTGSDSFAYND

-280 IARDLL
+280 VARELL
-286 RDDGCIFVQ
+286 REDGCIFVQ

-301 AYLKVL
+301 AYLKIL
-307 MDEIFVRENKLS
+307 CDEVFGRVNFISSIVWKGRGGRQDSKFIAQIHE
-319 TITVKVKAPAGV
+319 TI
-331 GQESFLFD
+331 Q
-339 VNEYILVFAKNINLV
+339 VFAKNINSLAIYKEEVADDDSYTGKDEKGEYKLQLLRKWGSNSRRIDRPNLYFGV
-354 DVNIIKEQSDLQN
+354 DFEGETVFPILPDGSDGCWRWS
-367 NTYTQYKKIIHNIAD
+367 KSKIESAI
-382 GKYVKKLHSEK
+382 
-393 VGDIELLEHNLFEV
+393 
-407 KNIDKENLNESFYSN
+407 KENLIVLQNKN
-422 NIDKIFRTTNPQGG
+422 DKIELYEKVYKTGDTKEKVFTSWFEEGFSGEAANH
-436 LLNKLLPHIPK
+436 LKD
-447 KGLFSITYKPTK
+447 LF
-459 GKKKEDKITYYFL
+459 
-472 DGSLILWLSDS
+472 
-483 AILENG
+483 
-489 KIKKLNKMTN
+489 
-499 SWTDNFFQGISN
+499 N
-511 EGGVTLLGGKKPEF
+511 EKVFDFPKPES
-525 LIKRILDLSTSDSDI
+525 LLKRILEISTKPTDLV
-540 ILDYH
+540 LDYH

-558 NRQYIGIEQL
+558 NRQYIGIEQM
-568 DYGEN
+568 DYIESVTVERLKKVIDGE
-573 DSVVRLQN
+573 Q
-581 VINGDQTGISKSV
+581 GGISKV
-594 NWQGGGSFVY
+594 QNWQGGGSFVY
-604 LELAKKNETALE
+604 LELAKKNEKALE
-616 QISACKSLEELTELF
+616 QISACKSLEELTKLF

-650 KEIESERFK
+650 KEIESERFR

>member
-1 MPFFDTPETNA
+1 MPFIDTPETNA

-22 EILDFTD
+22 EIPDFTD

-56 NPQTKKAF
+56 NPQTKNAF
-64 FTPILDSFV
+64 FTPVLDSFV

-141 YNDKKGEYEEKQSK
+141 YNDKKGEYEKKQSK

-178 FCNTKRY
+178 FCNAKRY
-185 EKSSHSE
+185 EKGKAE
-192 LVSESTCTKLNRDT
+192 KCIKVNRDA
-206 ELNKKRGLA
+206 ELNTKRGLP

-250 VPYNTGSDSFSYND
+250 PPYNTRNPTADTFIYNNNFKDST
-264 NFNHSSW
+264 W
-271 LTFMKNRLE
+271 LTFMRNRLE
-280 IARDLL
+280 IGKKLLSKDGCLIIAIDENEHSYLGVLLHELFDTEYEIHNITIVHNPRGVQGTNFSYTNESAYFVIPKGKKSIVDRKIAPDEIEWRNLRDNGGESLRTDAKNCFYPIIVKNEKIVGFGEVLLDDRKHPKQEEKKDGYSYIYPIDIQGIERKWRYARQTVEGIKDLL
-286 RDDGCIFVQ
+286 RV
-295 CDDNEQ
+295 
-301 AYLKVL
+301 K
-307 MDEIFVRENKLS
+307 
-319 TITVKVKAPAGV
+319 KVKNHLEIELGKNFGTFRTVWQDARYDA
-331 GQESFLFD
+331 
-339 VNEYILVFAKNINLV
+339 NEY
-354 DVNIIKEQSDLQN
+354 
-367 NTYTQYKKIIHNIAD
+367 
-382 GKYVKKLHSEK
+382 GKKLINDLVPNCPFSFPK
-393 VGDIELLEHNLFEV
+393 SLWNVYDCLYSVVG
-407 KNIDKENLNESFYSN
+407 KDKE
-422 NIDKIFRTTNPQGG
+422 
-436 LLNKLLPHIPK
+436 
-447 KGLFSITYKPTK
+447 
-459 GKKKEDKITYYFL
+459 
-472 DGSLILWLSDS
+472 
-483 AILENG
+483 A
-489 KIKKLNKMTN
+489 
-499 SWTDNFFQGISN
+499 
-511 EGGVTLLGGKKPEF
+511 
-525 LIKRILDLSTSDSDI
+525 I
-540 ILDYH
+540 ILDFFG
-545 LGSGTTAA
+545 GSGTTAHA
-553 VAHKM
+553 VEELNK
-558 NRQYIGIEQL
+558 NDNGKRQFILCEQMDYINTVTVPRVAEVQKRN
-568 DYGEN
+568 E
-573 DSVVRLQN
+573 
-581 VINGDQTGISKSV
+581 
-594 NWQGGGSFVY
+594 GGSFVY

-692 LTEDDIAITEDFY
+692 LTKNDIAITEDFY
-705 QLAKDG
+705 QLK
-711 E
+711 

>member
-1 MPFFDTPETNA
+1 MPFIDTPETNA

-22 EILDFTD
+22 EIPDFTD

-41 YADNGNVKLLEPLLK
+41 YADNGNIKLLEPLLK
-56 NPQTKKAF
+56 NAQTKKAF
-64 FTPILDSFV
+64 FSPVLDSFI

-88 CNSYSKYLGQKIGL
+88 CNSYSKYLGKKIGL

-129 QRKEDGLDTYYE
+129 QRKEDGLDNYYE

-185 EKSSHSE
+185 EKGKSE
-192 LVSESTCTKLNRDT
+192 KCTKLNRDA

-250 VPYNTGSDSFSYND
+250 PPFNTGKDDFKYND
-264 NFNHSSW
+264 NFNHSTW
-271 LTFMKNRLE
+271 LTFMRNRLE
-280 IARDLL
+280 IAKDLL
-286 RDDGCIFVQ
+286 SEKGSIFLHL
-295 CDDNEQ
+295 DFHESH
-301 AYLKVL
+301 YMKIL
-307 MDEIFVRENKLS
+307 MDEVFGRENFRNNIVWCYTGPSGSTNFLPRKHDDILYYSKTENNEYHIQYIKHKSGVHNSGQVFGNTDTDENFKAEAEAQGKKLEDFWLDIYS
-319 TITVKVKAPAGV
+319 TDRYRSEMLNFV
-331 GQESFLFD
+331 GQ
-339 VNEYILVFAKNINLV
+339 
-354 DVNIIKEQSDLQN
+354 
-367 NTYTQYKKIIHNIAD
+367 
-382 GKYVKKLHSEK
+382 
-393 VGDIELLEHNLFEV
+393 
-407 KNIDKENLNESFYSN
+407 
-422 NIDKIFRTTNPQGG
+422 
-436 LLNKLLPHIPK
+436 
-447 KGLFSITYKPTK
+447 
-459 GKKKEDKITYYFL
+459 
-472 DGSLILWLSDS
+472 
-483 AILENG
+483 
-489 KIKKLNKMTN
+489 
-499 SWTDNFFQGISN
+499 
-511 EGGVTLLGGKKPEF
+511 KPEA
-525 LIKRILDLSTSDSDI
+525 LIERILSIGTSESDI
-540 ILDYH
+540 VLDYH

-581 VINGDQTGISKSV
+581 VINCDQTGISKSV

-604 LELAKKNETALE
+604 LELAKKNQTALE

>member
-1 MPFFDTPETNA
+1 MPFIDTPETNA

-22 EILDFTD
+22 EIPDFTD

-64 FTPILDSFV
+64 FTPVLDSFV

-141 YNDKKGEYEEKQSK
+141 YNDKKGEYEKKQSK

-178 FCNTKRY
+178 FCNAKRY
-185 EKSSHSE
+185 EKGKSE
-192 LVSESTCTKLNRDT
+192 KCTKLNRDA
-206 ELNKKRGLA
+206 ELNKKRGLS

-250 VPYNTGSDSFSYND
+250 PPYNTRNPTADTFIYNNNFKDST
-264 NFNHSSW
+264 W
-271 LTFMKNRLE
+271 LTFMRNRLE
-280 IARDLL
+280 IGKKLLSKDGCLIIAIDENEHSYLGVLLHELFDTEYEIHNITIVHNPRGVQGTNFSYTNESAYFVIPKGKKSIVDRKIAPDEIEWRNLRDNGGESLRTDAKNCFYPIIVKNEKIVGFGEVLLDDRKHPKQEEKKDGYSYIYPIDIQGIERKWRYARQTVEGIKDLL
-286 RDDGCIFVQ
+286 RV
-295 CDDNEQ
+295 
-301 AYLKVL
+301 K
-307 MDEIFVRENKLS
+307 
-319 TITVKVKAPAGV
+319 KVKNHLEIELGKNFGTFRTVWQDARYDA
-331 GQESFLFD
+331 
-339 VNEYILVFAKNINLV
+339 NEY
-354 DVNIIKEQSDLQN
+354 
-367 NTYTQYKKIIHNIAD
+367 
-382 GKYVKKLHSEK
+382 GKKLINDLVPNCPFSFPK
-393 VGDIELLEHNLFEV
+393 SLWNVYDCLYSVVG
-407 KNIDKENLNESFYSN
+407 KDKE
-422 NIDKIFRTTNPQGG
+422 
-436 LLNKLLPHIPK
+436 
-447 KGLFSITYKPTK
+447 
-459 GKKKEDKITYYFL
+459 
-472 DGSLILWLSDS
+472 
-483 AILENG
+483 A
-489 KIKKLNKMTN
+489 
-499 SWTDNFFQGISN
+499 
-511 EGGVTLLGGKKPEF
+511 
-525 LIKRILDLSTSDSDI
+525 I
-540 ILDYH
+540 ILDFFG
-545 LGSGTTAA
+545 GSGTTAHA
-553 VAHKM
+553 VEELNK
-558 NRQYIGIEQL
+558 NDNGKRQFILCEQMDYINTVTVPRVAEVQKRN
-568 DYGEN
+568 E
-573 DSVVRLQN
+573 
-581 VINGDQTGISKSV
+581 
-594 NWQGGGSFVY
+594 GGSFVY

-616 QISACKSLEELTELF
+616 QISDCKSLEELTELF

-650 KEIESERFK
+650 KEIESERFR
-659 QLNLKQQK
+659 QLSLKQQK